1 MADPGV
7 LLQQAHQDL
16 AADRLEAAQQ
26 KCLQILTTQPNHAG
40 ALALLGQVLYV
51 QGRYEE
57 AVRVFNALTNMQPTV
72 AGYWQNLAIALRSS
86 RRYDQAIA
94 AYDRALRLGPPTAA
108 LLYNLGILQM
118 ERCDYGAAHLALRD
132 AVKLAPKDAT
142 IRWAFAQCCYDLVL
156 LDDALAALA
165 DWRDLE
171 GMTVQIT
178 AQIALLLVMLG
189 ASEQAR
195 PAIEQLL
202 VNPPQKGRAVLAL
215 ASILERT
222 QRLDEARVLLER
234 LEENDR
240 SFDAHPEKLM
250 LLAEIAERAG
260 QHEEAYRQLSAALAN
275 HKEFVHRHHV
285 LFPFAKVCD
294 TLGRYEEAYAAAE
307 EAHRSQLAFL
317 ESSMAKTPAD
327 ESQLVGRTANGC
339 DPHDV
344 ATWDDAGPSME
355 DSPIFIVGFPRSGT
369 TLLELVLD
377 AHPQLRSMD
386 EQPFMLRIL
395 DEVNALGIRY
405 PAALG
410 GLTAPTLDELR
421 AHYWSLVRKKVSLE
435 PGQRLVD
442 KYPVNMTALPL
453 IRRLFP
459 NARIILAIR
468 HPCDTLL
475 SCYMQD
481 FRSPELALLCRD
493 LGTLAKGYA
502 RVFEFWYSQAAL
514 LRPASYEL
522 RYEQFAADFAT
533 EVRNVADFLQ
543 LPWND
548 AMLAPGEHAR
558 AKGFISTPSYSQ
570 VTKPINTA
578 SVGRWKN
585 YERHFTAA
593 LPDLAPW
600 IERWGYTA

>member
-1 MADPGV
+1 MADPEV
-7 LLQQAHQDL
+7 LLQQAHQDF

-26 KCLQILTTQPNHAG
+26 KCLQILNARQNHPG
-40 ALALLGQVLYV
+40 ALALLGQILFS

-57 AVRVFNALTNMQPTV
+57 AVRVFSGLANLQPTV
-72 AGYWQNLAIALRSS
+72 AGHWQNLATALRPTK
-86 RRYDQAIA
+86 RYDQAIA
-94 AYDRALRLGPPTAA
+94 AFDRALRLAPPSAA

-118 ERCDYGAAHLALRD
+118 ERCDYGAAQLALRD

-142 IRWAFAQCCYDLVL
+142 IRWAFAECCYDLVH
-156 LDDALAALA
+156 LDDALAALT
-165 DWRDLE
+165 DWQSLE
-171 GMTVQIT
+171 GLSVQIT

-189 ASEQAR
+189 AADLAR

-202 VNPPQKGRAVLAL
+202 ANPPSKGRAALVL

-222 QRLDEARVLLER
+222 QRLDEARAIVAR
-234 LEENDR
+234 LESNDP
-240 SFDAHPEKLM
+240 SFDADPEKLM
-250 LLAEIAERAG
+250 LLGLLAERAG

-294 TLGRYEEAYAAAE
+294 ALGRYDEAYAAAE

-317 ESSMAKTPAD
+317 DSSMARTPAD
-327 ESQLVGRTANGC
+327 ESQIVARTANGC

-344 ATWDDAGPSME
+344 ATWDNAGPAME

-386 EQPFMLRIL
+386 EQPFMLRVL
-395 DEVNALGIRY
+395 DEVNARGIRY

-442 KYPVNMTALPL
+442 KYPVNMTVLPL
-453 IRRLFP
+453 LRRLFP
-459 NARIILAIR
+459 NARIILATR

-475 SCYMQD
+475 SCYLQD

-502 RVFEFWYSQAAL
+502 RVFEFWYAQAAL
-514 LRPASYEL
+514 LQPAAYEL
-522 RYEQFAADFAT
+522 RYEQFTADFAT
-533 EVRNVADFLQ
+533 EVRKLADFLQ

-570 VTKPINTA
+570 VTQPVNTA

-585 YERHFTAA
+585 YERHFTAV
-593 LPDLAPW
+593 LPELAPW